1 MRRMVRLVRWTFV
14 CGTAVLGLGGA
25 APAAEAQAPA
35 LPGVAYASTGFR
47 DGGRLLR
54 IDLETGAA
62 TLIGATGV
70 IVVGDDGSA
79 MGGLAIDSQGRIF
92 GTDPGVPSTLWR
104 VDAATG
110 VATAVGSTGV
120 DGLDGIAF
128 DDQDVLYAA
137 ESFGSDSLYT
147 LDPATGAATF
157 VGNFGLDSDE
167 ILGMAFDPT
176 TQTMF
181 GSAGGASDNIYT
193 IDLDTGAATLL
204 GSTGLGG
211 SVPDL
216 LVDSDGNLYGSNG
229 ASGGGGEGDGG
240 GAGSRTAP
248 PGPRRLAAPATASNF
263 DLIAIDK
270 TTGAGTT
277 VGPTGFSAVS
287 GLALL
292 AAEPLD
298 VTEVPALP
306 PAGLALLALALGG
319 VGLWRLSRGG
329 RLLHRL

>member
-1 MRRMVRLVRWTFV
+1 MRRIVRLMRWTFV
-14 CGTAVLGLGGA
+14 LGTVVLGLGTA
-25 APAAEAQAPA
+25 FAAEAQAPA

-62 TLIGATGV
+62 TLIGVTGV
-70 IVVGDDGSA
+70 TVVGDDGSA

-110 VATAVGSTGV
+110 LATAVGSTG
-120 DGLDGIAF
+120 LDGIDAIAF
-128 DDQDVLYAA
+128 DDVDVLYAA
-137 ESFGSDSLYT
+137 ESFGADSLYT

-157 VGNFGLDSDE
+157 VGSFGLDSDE

-181 GSAGGASDNIYT
+181 GSAGSGSDNIYT
-193 IDLDTGAATLL
+193 IDLATGAATLL

-211 SVPDL
+211 TIPDL

-229 ASGGGGEGDGG
+229 ARAGGDGGGGEGEP
-240 GAGSRTAP
+240 SRTGPA
-248 PGPRRLAAPATASNF
+248 GPRRLAAPATASNF

-277 VGPTGFSAVS
+277 VGPTGFAAVS

-292 AAEPLD
+292 AVEPLA

-319 VGLWRLSRGG
+319 VGLWRAR
-329 RLLHRL
+329 RLG

>member
-1 MRRMVRLVRWTFV
+1 MGPIVRWTFFV
-14 CGTAVLGLGGA
+14 CAAIAALG
-25 APAAEAQAPA
+25 PATPVEAQAPA

-70 IVVGDDGSA
+70 TVAGDDGSA

-92 GTDPGVPSTLWR
+92 GTDPGQPSTLWR

-110 VATAVGSTGV
+110 LATAVGSTG
-120 DGLDGIAF
+120 LDGVDAIAF

-137 ESFGSDSLYT
+137 ESFSADSLYT
-147 LDPATGAATF
+147 LDPDTGAATF
-157 VGNFGLDSDE
+157 VGNFGLVAPEE

-181 GSAGGASDNIYT
+181 GSAGGHSDNIYT
-193 IDLDTGAATLL
+193 IDLATAAATLL

-211 SVPDL
+211 SFPDL
-216 LVDSDGNLYGSNG
+216 VVDSEGNLFGSNG
-229 ASGGGGEGDGG
+229 AAPGGGEGE
-240 GAGSRTAP
+240 GSRTAP
-248 PGPRRLAAPATASNF
+248 GGPRRTTAPATATNF
-263 DLIAIDK
+263 DLVAIDK

-277 VGPTGFSAVS
+277 VGPTGFAAVS
-287 GLALL
+287 GLSLL
-292 AAEPLD
+292 PGEPLD
-298 VTEVPALP
+298 VIEVPALQSV
-306 PAGLALLALALGG
+306 GLALLALALGG
-319 VGLWRLSRGG
+319 VGLWRAR
-329 RLLHRL
+329 RLA

>member
-1 MRRMVRLVRWTFV
+1 MQRCVRWTFV
-14 CGTAVLGLGGA
+14 LGA
-25 APAAEAQAPA
+25 AVVGMGTTFAAEAQATA

-70 IVVGDDGSA
+70 TVAGDDGSA

-104 VDAATG
+104 VDASTG
-110 VATAVGSTGV
+110 VATAVGSTG
-120 DGLDGIAF
+120 LDGVDAIAF
-128 DDQDVLYAA
+128 DDEDVLYAA

-157 VGNFGLDSDE
+157 VGNFGLARGDE

-176 TQTMF
+176 TGTMF
-181 GSAGGASDNIYT
+181 GSAGGHSDNIYV
-193 IDLDTGAATLL
+193 IDLVTGAATLL
-204 GSTGLGG
+204 GSTGLVG

-216 LVDSDGNLYGSNG
+216 LVDGEGNLYGSNG
-229 ASGGGGEGDGG
+229 ASGGGGEGGG
-240 GAGSRTAP
+240 EPSRTGPA
-248 PGPRRLAAPATASNF
+248 GPRRLAAPATASNF

-270 TTGAGTT
+270 ATAAGTP

-287 GLALL
+287 GLAFLP
-292 AAEPLD
+292 AEPLE

-319 VGLWRLSRGG
+319 VGLWRAR
-329 RLLHRL
+329 RLG